1 MLTMAHRVPVLHE
14 LQNQL
19 NIRVGSSSGP
29 VLCRAQAG
37 HTHGHGH
44 KTQLPGLALF
54 NEGAR
59 HHPAGTT
66 TLPGFPPL
74 DQGEL
79 WGPESFPH
87 HIQGA
92 DSHPQ
97 HQQQDPTQSSAG
109 PTTCLPCTPLLL
121 PWREDTELAGMA
133 PTGRQRDTQGTAS
146 SWDFKDYG
154 RTENC
159 SAPRVFCSTFKL
171 PQKIPS
177 PNKCRVK
184 SSLC

>member
-14 LQNQL
+14 LQDQL

-37 HTHGHGH
+37 HAHRHGH

-54 NEGAR
+54 KEGAR

-109 PTTCLPCTPLLL
+109 PTICPALLFSCPGGRTQCWQGWLPRGGRETPNALL
-121 PWREDTELAGMA
+121 PAG
-133 PTGRQRDTQGTAS
+133 TLKTTD
-146 SWDFKDYG
+146 
-154 RTENC
+154 
-159 SAPRVFCSTFKL
+159 V
-171 PQKIPS
+171 QKIVLPPGYFAAHS
-177 PNKCRVK
+177 NCHKK
-184 SSLC
+184 SQAQTNVE